1 MDDIKKFLKEIQK
14 AFMSGVSYMI
24 PSVVAG
30 GVLLA
35 ISLSTGTKTAKG
47 IVIAN
52 AFMKNLNVLGQAGI
66 AMMIPILCGY
76 IAYSIAGRPGLAP
89 GVVMGYIANNPI
101 GTAATTKTGFLGAMI
116 LGIAVGYLAKWIKG
130 WEVPKS
136 VKAIMPILVIPT
148 VTVFVV
154 GLLYIYVIAVPIS
167 SFMALITKFLGNLN
181 GTNKVLL
188 AISIGFMNAFDM
200 GGPVTKTVSM
210 FTLALMNEG
219 IFGPNGMFRITVA
232 IPPIGIFLATVFF
245 KNKFTQG
252 ERDLAKAAGLM
263 GCMGITEGAIPFAVN
278 DVKRV
283 LPSTMIG
290 SAVGA
295 IIGALCNVQ
304 SPVPHGGFIT
314 LPVITNKIPFAIAII
329 VGAMVTA
336 AMLGF
341 LKPNIAQVEVSD
353 GEKI

>member
-1 MDDIKKFLKEIQK
+1 
-14 AFMSGVSYMI
+14 
-24 PSVVAG
+24 
-30 GVLLA
+30 
-35 ISLSTGTKTAKG
+35 
-47 IVIAN
+47 
-52 AFMKNLNVLGQAGI
+52 
-66 AMMIPILCGY
+66 
-76 IAYSIAGRPGLAP
+76 
-89 GVVMGYIANNPI
+89 
-101 GTAATTKTGFLGAMI
+101 
-116 LGIAVGYLAKWIKG
+116 
-130 WEVPKS
+130 
-136 VKAIMPILVIPT
+136 
-148 VTVFVV
+148 
-154 GLLYIYVIAVPIS
+154 
-167 SFMALITKFLGNLN
+167 
-181 GTNKVLL
+181 
-188 AISIGFMNAFDM
+188 
-200 GGPVTKTVSM
+200 
-210 FTLALMNEG
+210 
-219 IFGPNGMFRITVA
+219 MFRITVA

-252 ERDLAKAAGLM
+252 ERDLAKAAGLI